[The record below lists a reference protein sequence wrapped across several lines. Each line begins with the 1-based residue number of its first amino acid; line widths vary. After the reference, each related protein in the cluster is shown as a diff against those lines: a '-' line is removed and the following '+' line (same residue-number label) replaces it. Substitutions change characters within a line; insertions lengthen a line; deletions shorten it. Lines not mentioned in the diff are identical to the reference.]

1 MVQVLAHTAKE
12 AYRFKT
18 TESVDASSLD
28 EVSQLGEEFAQ
39 FVQQK
44 AFECSMG
51 MSQGL
56 NSTTKKVDEQKKH
69 AAFRKSIFEDIQ
81 MIPAL
86 ANTHICYEF
95 DAQFKEMDA
104 KWSKPGKKFS
114 DEPRI
119 GKPTH
124 SGHNGPRRALEYPK
138 FAERD
143 VKVFGTQ
150 RQERPFSTSKRYT
163 MPHDRCTIPYKP
175 TPDEATSH
183 LGPGTYA
190 FPDPWKARSGDGN
203 VAGTVAFISESK
215 SRGEYLS
222 DEYNLYREEPTMIP
236 SKVTSRI
243 AHQSL
248 TGSPTRAKSPQDFSR
263 SVIHTEIAN
272 RALPTGQMQNR
283 RPQTTSGV
291 MRGSNYSA
299 APGGLST
306 YSGTVAAESVAVA
319 PVGGEGMDNF
329 SAAGRTAGTGFRS
342 AATGTSKS
350 TEASKNTPAG
360 TRAQLEHLQV
370 MSTSLHSDP
379 AFYRYLTEAR
389 INFVKPGTAPIKFKP
404 AGMTRGAL
412 ARMPG
417 VSFGNG
423 KLGKSAVDID
433 TGTTGAD
440 KKFRRLKLPSGEAH
454 IYETN
459 KDSNASNMPEGAR
472 FTSDWDQTGAYAE
485 KDPALQVQADPI
497 YMEEH
502 PATIARSAARG
513 DQTLPGPSGLI
524 GTPKRGPRTA
534 PVMTY
539 RTRPASAAV
548 AVALPAPVSR
558 PRVHPGYR
566 EWRPPQTIERKFL
579 SLSRGCT
586 PAGIP
591 MGDTPTLSPPPKH
604 IKVMRDAFLDE
615 HARSPGKNT
624 FTRKASEPVLG
635 QDILGTMTGVAAG
648 IPGPDNRPPIV
659 VDVEKIGA
667 KFAYD
672 LNDSPMNGSPPALD

>member
-39 FVQQK
+39 FVTQK
-44 AFECSMG
+44 AFQCSMG

-56 NSTTKKVDEQKKH
+56 NSVVKKVDPQKSH
-69 AAFRKSIFEDIQ
+69 PAFRKSIFDDVQ
-81 MIPAL
+81 MIPAM

-104 KWSKPGKKFS
+104 KWSKAGKKFS
-114 DEPRI
+114 DEPRL

-124 SGHNGPRRALEYPK
+124 SGHNGPRRAYEYPK
-138 FAERD
+138 YNERE

-175 TPDEATSH
+175 TPDESTSH

-203 VAGTVAFISESK
+203 VAGTAAFISEAK
-215 SRGEYLS
+215 SRGENLS

-236 SKVTSRI
+236 SKVAARL

-263 SVIHTEIAN
+263 AVIDTTLAN
-272 RALPTGQMQNR
+272 RALPAGQMQNR

-291 MRGSNYSA
+291 MRGSNFGVGASS
-299 APGGLST
+299 GT
-306 YSGTVAAESVAVA
+306 YSGIAAAER
-319 PVGGEGMDNF
+319 NF
-329 SAAGRTAGTGFRS
+329 SNNGGGGGGTDNISTAGRTAGTGFRS
-342 AATGTSKS
+342 AATGTSSKS
-350 TEASKNTPAG
+350 ADASKNTPAG
-360 TRAQLEHLQV
+360 TRAQLEHLQA
-370 MSTSLHSDP
+370 MSTSLQSDP
-379 AFYRYLTEAR
+379 TFYKYLTEAR
-389 INFVKPGTAPIKFKP
+389 INNVPPGSSPIKFKP
-404 AGMTRGAL
+404 QGMTRGAL
-412 ARMPG
+412 SRLPG
-417 VSFGNG
+417 LSFGNG
-423 KLGKSAVDID
+423 KLGKSAVDVD

-440 KKFRRLKLPSGEAH
+440 KKFRRLKLPSGEAV

-459 KDSNASNMPEGAR
+459 KDSNASNMPLGAR
-472 FTSDWDQTGAYAE
+472 FTADWDQTGAYAE
-485 KDPALQVQADPI
+485 KDPALQVQAETM

-502 PATIARSAARG
+502 PATRARTAHTG
-513 DQTLPGPSGLI
+513 DQALPGPKGVL
-524 GTPKRGPRTA
+524 GVPRGPRSA
-534 PVMTY
+534 PVVAY
-539 RTRPASAAV
+539 RIRPASASV
-548 AVALPAPVSR
+548 AVALPAPQNR
-558 PRVHPGYR
+558 PKVHPGYR

-604 IKVMRDAFLDE
+604 IKVMRDEFLE
-615 HARSPGKNT
+615 TQARTPGKNIFSRT
-624 FTRKASEPVLG
+624 VSEPALG
-635 QDILGTMTGVAAG
+635 QDILGTLAA
-648 IPGPDNRPPIV
+648 PWPDQPPII
-659 VDVEKIGA
+659 VDIEKISA
-667 KFAYD
+667 SFD
-672 LNDSPMNGSPPALD
+672 QVDDELF

>member
-12 AYRFKT
+12 AYKFKT

-39 FVQQK
+39 FVTQK

-51 MSQGL
+51 ISQGL
-56 NSTTKKVDEQKKH
+56 NSTTKNLDPQKSH

-86 ANTHICYEF
+86 ANTHICHEF

-114 DEPRI
+114 DEPRL

-124 SGHNGPRRALEYPK
+124 SGHNGPRRAYEYPRYH
-138 FAERD
+138 ERE
-143 VKVFGTQ
+143 VKVFGTV

-163 MPHDRCTIPYKP
+163 MPHERCTVPYKL

-190 FPDPWKARSGDGN
+190 LPDPWKVRTGDGN
-203 VAGTVAFISESK
+203 VAGTVAFISGAK
-215 SRGEYLS
+215 SRGEYIS

-236 SKVTSRI
+236 SKVAARM

-263 SVIHTEIAN
+263 AVINTEIAN
-272 RALPTGQMQNR
+272 RALPTGQTRNR
-283 RPQTTSGV
+283 YPQTASGV
-291 MRGSNYSA
+291 MHGEKVGPNS
-299 APGGLST
+299 GT
-306 YSGTVAAESVAVA
+306 YSGSVNAEGADAACGSVA
-319 PVGGEGMDNF
+319 GGRGGARGGRDDV
-329 SAAGRTAGTGFRS
+329 STAGRTTGTGFRS
-342 AATGTSKS
+342 AATGANRKS
-350 TEASKNTPAG
+350 TDISKNTPAG
-360 TRAQLEHLQV
+360 TRAQLEQLRV
-370 MSTSLHSDP
+370 LSTSLHSDP
-379 AFYRYLTEAR
+379 TFYKYLTEAR
-389 INFVKPGTAPIKFKP
+389 INNAPPGSATIKFKP
-404 AGMTRGAL
+404 QSMTRGAL
-412 ARMPG
+412 SRMPG

-440 KKFRRLKLPSGEAH
+440 KKFRRLKLPNGEAI

-459 KDSNASNMPEGAR
+459 KDSNASNMPPGAR
-472 FTSDWDQTGAYAE
+472 FTADWDQTGAYAE
-485 KDPALQVQADPI
+485 KDPALQVHAETI
-497 YMEEH
+497 CMEEH
-502 PATIARSAARG
+502 PVTRARTAQTG
-513 DQTLPGPSGLI
+513 DQTLPGPSGAI
-524 GTPKRGPRTA
+524 GMHRQGPLTA
-534 PVMTY
+534 PVVIY
-539 RTRPASAAV
+539 RTRPASASV
-548 AVALPAPVSR
+548 AVALPAPQSR

-566 EWRPPQTIERKFL
+566 EWRPPQAIQRKFL

-604 IKVMRDAFLDE
+604 IKVLRDEFLEDQ
-615 HARSPGKNT
+615 ARTPGKNT
-624 FTRKASEPVLG
+624 FARAYSEPAIGQDVLG
-635 QDILGTMTGVAAG
+635 TLAMPWPEQLPIL
-648 IPGPDNRPPIV
+648 ID
-659 VDVEKIGA
+659 VDKISA
-667 KFAYD
+667 SFAD
-672 LNDSPMNGSPPALD
+672 MNDD